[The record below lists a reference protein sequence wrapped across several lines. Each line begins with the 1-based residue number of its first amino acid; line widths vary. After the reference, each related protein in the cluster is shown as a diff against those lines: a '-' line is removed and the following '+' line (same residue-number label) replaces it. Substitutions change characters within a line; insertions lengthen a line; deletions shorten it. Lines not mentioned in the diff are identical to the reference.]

1 MHKPFLWMMTLL
13 LAAGLAARPARA
25 CLYMAPT
32 EHTVDPSMEGIDTTP
47 PERVHIRSVKIYR
60 DPERSPGLSC
70 WDGYADIHIAD
81 PVDDKTPPEQM
92 GFRYEVVDGTAP
104 NLFPNFYPG
113 PIKLH
118 RGSKGYLSV
127 FLPWMETEP
136 DPAIIPPVRFTVRIT
151 PIDLAGNEGPPVDV
165 VVQDPADDTGCN
177 ATGASGG
184 LGLAWLIAGLL
195 AAMACLVRVSRSGSN
210 VRTPAAGCPRES

>member
-1 MHKPFLWMMTLL
+1 MHKPILWMMTLL

-25 CLYMAPT
+25 CSYIPPT
-32 EHTVDPSMEGIDTTP
+32 EHTVDPAMRDVDTTP
-47 PERVHIRSVKIYR
+47 PEPVQVRSLEVYR
-60 DPERSPGLSC
+60 DPLRRQGLTC
-70 WDGYADIHIAD
+70 WDGYVYIKIAD

-104 NLFPNFYPG
+104 DLLRDHFPG
-113 PIKLH
+113 PVKLR
-118 RGSKGYLSV
+118 RGGDGDFGVS
-127 FLPWMETEP
+127 LPWMEIEP

-151 PIDLAGNEGPPVDV
+151 PIDLAGNEGQPVDV